1 MEMHSTGELGR
12 VYEAGEWLIRQGESA
27 DCMFV
32 IQEGEVEI
40 LKRHGDEHVRLA
52 VRGSGEIIGE
62 MAIFERQARSAGVR
76 CLGRVRVLTVDRKNF
91 LRRVHEDPS
100 LAYRVVQSL
109 SRRVR
114 ELSDEIAP
122 FKRTGADQ

>member
-1 MEMHSTGELGR
+1 MDTHGELGR
-12 VYEAGEWLIRQGESA
+12 VYREGEWLMRQGETA

-40 LKRHGDEHVRLA
+40 LKRRGEGHVRLA
-52 VRGSGEIIGE
+52 VRGPGEIIGE
-62 MAIFERQARSAGVR
+62 MALFERETRSADIR
-76 CLGRVRVLTVDRKNF
+76 ALGRVRVITVDRKQF
-91 LRRVHEDPS
+91 LRRIHEDPS

-114 ELSDEIAP
+114 ELSEELA
-122 FKRTGADQ
+122 RTKLKEESG

>member
-1 MEMHSTGELGR
+1 MTQGELGR
-12 VYEAGEWLIRQGESA
+12 VYQSGEWLVRQGESA

-40 LKRHGDEHVRLA
+40 LKRRGEGHVRLA
-52 VRGSGEIIGE
+52 VRGPGEIIGE
-62 MAIFERQARSAGVR
+62 MALFERQTRSADIR
-76 CLGRVRVLTVDRKNF
+76 ARGRVRVITIDRRQF
-91 LRRVHEDPS
+91 LRRIHEDPS

-114 ELSDEIAP
+114 ELSEELAKIKLAEDS
-122 FKRTGADQ
+122 R